1 MMFYLQILNMQR
13 QSKITDFCTPTN
25 SLQRFAAP
33 QKRAR
38 LGRNVDMQ
46 KKFIYIKGDNQ
57 VLGERGIY
65 QYQVLPSMHIL
76 DNITNLGER
85 MHEIGS

>member
-38 LGRNVDMQ
+38 LGRNVDMRNNSYTLREII
-46 KKFIYIKGDNQ
+46 KF
-57 VLGERGIY
+57 
-65 QYQVLPSMHIL
+65 
-76 DNITNLGER
+76 
-85 MHEIGS
+85 